1 MKKRILL
8 IIAFALLAFASC
20 SYKHYTYLRAA
31 EEREMFSPAQQEE
44 YDAYIWRAE
53 GKTGTPCPAVS
64 APARAN

>member
-31 EEREMFSPAQQEE
+31 EERELFSPAQQEE
-44 YDAYIWRAE
+44 YDAFIWRAE
-53 GKTGTPCPAVS
+53 RKDRDAMPSSFRT
-64 APARAN
+64 